1 MIIDWLLDE
10 LKELTR
16 IEVIEIIDDK
26 SAKVKFLDFEK
37 SKITDYDFNVIRNYD
52 SYLIQAL
59 KLNKKFTLL
68 SRKGNIFLK

>member
-1 MIIDWLLDE
+1 MVIDWLLDE
-10 LKELTR
+10 LKELTK